1 MSKTLH
7 ITVVDK
13 IATYR
18 QRDGVIVCG
27 NNDYVIEFTFDAE
40 WDEHTV
46 KTARFITNGTYTD
59 VVFEG
64 TSVAIPVITNTASVS
79 VGVFAGDLRT
89 TTPAVI
95 ECQKSILCDGG
106 IPAEPPPEFYGQI
119 MAIIKNG
126 GAVPHSKISEISL
139 PASGWVGTES
149 PYSQVVT
156 LADVT
161 ENTQVDLTPSVEQL
175 SIFHHKDL
183 AFVTENEGGVVT
195 VYAIGDKPANDY
207 TIQVTMTEVVV

>member
-13 IATYR
+13 VATYR

-40 WDEHTV
+40 WDEHDV
-46 KTARFITNGTYTD
+46 KTARFVTNGTYTD

-64 TSVAIPVITNTASVS
+64 ASVTVPVLTNTTSVS
-79 VGVFAGDLRT
+79 VGVFAGDLKT
-89 TTPAVI
+89 TTPAII

-106 IPAEPPPEFYGQI
+106 VPADPPPDVYAQI
-119 MAIIKNG
+119 MSMLNTG
-126 GAVPHSKISEISL
+126 GGQPPRISEISL

-156 LADVT
+156 LDGVT
-161 ENTQVDLTPSVEQL
+161 EYTQVDLTPSVQQL

-183 AFVTENEGGVVT
+183 AFVTENEDGVVT
-195 VYAIGDKPANDY
+195 VYAIGDKPENDY
-207 TIQVTMTEVVV
+207 TIQVTMTEVAV